1 MADTQLK
8 VISTVDARLSE
19 LSIKNGQMIFVKD
32 THSLYLDMGNI
43 RTQYHDI
50 TILQTESIRKELLA
64 PTAGFYFCLS
74 SDVLW
79 YYQEKWIQITN
90 QPTAQVVTRD
100 SYLNFPSIG
109 SESVIYV
116 DKTANK
122 SYRWDDNDLKY
133 YVIGSDYNDI
143 ELIDAGDSN

>member
-50 TILQTESIRKELLA
+50 TILQTESIREGLLA

-79 YYQEKWIQITN
+79 IIKRN
-90 QPTAQVVTRD
+90 GFR
-100 SYLNFPSIG
+100 
-109 SESVIYV
+109 
-116 DKTANK
+116 
-122 SYRWDDNDLKY
+122 
-133 YVIGSDYNDI
+133 
-143 ELIDAGDSN
+143 

>member
-50 TILQTESIRKELLA
+50 TILQTESIREELLA

-90 QPTAQVVTRD
+90 QPTAQVVTKD

-116 DKTANK
+116 DKTACIP
-122 SYRWDDNDLKY
+122 SL
-133 YVIGSDYNDI
+133 
-143 ELIDAGDSN
+143 